1 MDKSQDMIAPYIDT
15 DPDIEARHAEA
26 SRIRKAMGIYGR
38 GGQSGRGAWKFAPV
52 HAQAIFETCFGMAWA
67 GPLLSLKERELIV
80 ITALAAQ
87 TLDDEVVW
95 HVRSALN
102 LGWTREELIEALTT
116 LSPYIGLPRTN
127 HAFKS
132 ALKAFEIWDRENG
145 VEPQKYSG
153 DESDDAEAEA
163 AGDQILS
170 QIDRQPD
177 AKERIRKAFEVRQKL
192 GIYGTGGQGR
202 DGFFT
207 ISPAH
212 NQVILE
218 WCFGM
223 IWNQPL
229 LDIKTKELLV
239 IAASTVNQCE
249 NELEWHVRS
258 ALNAGLTRDQII
270 EAIAQCSPYIG
281 LSKTNQ
287 GLRAAKRA
295 LDELD
300 GAGDKA

>member
-1 MDKSQDMIAPYIDT
+1 MNESKDMIAPYINT
-15 DPDIEARHAEA
+15 DPDIAARHEEA
-26 SRIRKAMGIYGR
+26 TRIRKSMGIYGR

-52 HAQAIFETCFGMAWA
+52 HAQAIFESCFGMAWA
-67 GPLLSLKERELIV
+67 GPLLTLKERELIV

-102 LGWTREELIEALTT
+102 LGWTREEIIEALTT

-132 ALKAFEIWDRENG
+132 ALKAFEIVDRENG
-145 VEPQKYSG
+145 VEPEKFSG
-153 DESDDAEAEA
+153 DTPDDSAAEA
-163 AGDQILS
+163 AGDQIIS
-170 QIDRQPD
+170 QIDSQPD
-177 AKERIRKAFEVRQKL
+177 GKERIRKAFEVRQKM
-192 GIYGTGGQGR
+192 GIYGMGGQGR

-212 NQVILE
+212 NQAILE
-218 WCFGM
+218 YCFGL

-229 LDIKTKELLV
+229 LDMKTKELLV
-239 IAASTVNQCE
+239 IAASTANQCE

-258 ALNAGLTRDQII
+258 ALNAGLTRDQIV
-270 EAIAQCSPYIG
+270 EAITQCSPYIG

-295 LDELD
+295 FEELD
-300 GAGDKA
+300 AGER

>member
-1 MDKSQDMIAPYIDT
+1 MNESKDMIAPYINT
-15 DPDIEARHAEA
+15 DPDIAARHEEA
-26 SRIRKAMGIYGR
+26 TRIRKSMGIYGR

-52 HAQAIFETCFGMAWA
+52 HAQAIFESCFGMAWA
-67 GPLLSLKERELIV
+67 GPLLTLKERELIV

-102 LGWTREELIEALTT
+102 LGWTREEIIEALTT

-132 ALKAFEIWDRENG
+132 ALKAFEIVDRENG
-145 VEPQKYSG
+145 VEPEKFSG
-153 DESDDAEAEA
+153 NDQTDAEAEA
-163 AGDQILS
+163 AGDQIAS
-170 QIDRQPD
+170 QIDPHPD
-177 AKERIRKAFEVRQKL
+177 GKERIRKAFEVRQKM

-218 WCFGM
+218 YCFGL

-229 LDIKTKELLV
+229 LDMKTKELLV
-239 IAASTVNQCE
+239 IAASTANQCE

-258 ALNAGLTRDQII
+258 ALNAGLTRDQIV
-270 EAIAQCSPYIG
+270 EAITQCSPYIG

-295 LDELD
+295 FDELD
-300 GAGDKA
+300 GAGER